1 MANGNTFNP
10 YRFLTDTST
19 STSSNI
25 LSDTIKYDFTNPINL
40 PTEINDPN
48 RFGTNPPVQ
57 DLSLDTNVKPTGS
70 ASSVQFGGGG
80 GGGNE
85 DKGLTSGQAGG
96 IGMIAEGLG
105 NVLTGV
111 IGGRKRRREQ
121 AAAREQLRERMRSF
135 ENMDYYGTVMANPY
149 EDMTVNQLQAQF
161 QARQS
166 QQSLANTLGTLQGA
180 AGGSG
185 VAGLAQAMAQQQAMS
200 MSQISAN
207 IGQQESRNQQ
217 LIGQGNY
224 MRSLAVER
232 AEKRVRDKNE
242 TLLAL
247 ATQRKAI
254 ADQARRDATQAL
266 AGGVGQIIAGGAQ
279 MAVGMG

>member
-1 MANGNTFNP
+1 MANGNLFNP

-19 STSSNI
+19 TASSGFN
-25 LSDTIKYDFTNPINL
+25 FTNPVNL
-40 PTEINDPN
+40 PVNINDPN
-48 RFGTNPPVQ
+48 RFGQ
-57 DLSLDTNVKPTGS
+57 MDAKLDLTKGGAKSGS
-70 ASSVQFGGGG
+70 ASSVTLGGDGG
-80 GGGNE
+80 DVE

-111 IGGRKRRREQ
+111 IGGRARRREQ
-121 AAAREQLRERMRSF
+121 RAAREQLRERMRSF

-166 QQSLANTLGTLQGA
+166 QQSLANTLGALQGA

-185 VAGLAQAMAQQQAMS
+185 VAGLAQAMAQQQAMN

-217 LIGQGNY
+217 LIGQGEY

-232 AEKRVRDKNE
+232 AEQRVRDKNE
-242 TLLAL
+242 TLLVL

-254 ADQARRDATQAL
+254 ADQARKDATTAL

-279 MAVGMG
+279 MAIGAG

>member
-1 MANGNTFNP
+1 MGNGNTVFND
-10 YRFLTDTST
+10 LTYKPMDYNFSFREDDPFRMVTGQRASDIAYTPPDT
-19 STSSNI
+19 
-25 LSDTIKYDFTNPINL
+25 
-40 PTEINDPN
+40 
-48 RFGTNPPVQ
+48 
-57 DLSLDTNVKPTGS
+57 
-70 ASSVQFGGGG
+70 A
-80 GGGNE
+80 GGNAIASLPALDKRAEIATTDSVE

-121 AAAREQLRERMRSF
+121 AAAREKLRERMRGF
-135 ENMDYYGTVMANPY
+135 ENMDYYGTVMANPF

-166 QQSLANTLGTLQGA
+166 QQGLANTLGALQGA

-185 VAGLAQAMAQQQAMS
+185 VAGLAQAMAQQQS
-200 MSQISAN
+200 MNMAQISAN
-207 IGQQESRNQQ
+207 IGQQEARNQQ

-232 AEKRVRDKNE
+232 AEQRVRDKNE

-247 ATQRKAI
+247 AVQRKAI
-254 ADQARRDATQAL
+254 ADQARKDATTAL
-266 AGGVGQIIAGGAQ
+266 AGGVGQIIGGGAQ
-279 MAVGMG
+279 LALGMS

>member
-1 MANGNTFNP
+1 MNGNTNYNYGPRQEF
-10 YRFLTDTST
+10 TDDIFRTTLFREDVGQYLNQSYT
-19 STSSNI
+19 
-25 LSDTIKYDFTNPINL
+25 PP
-40 PTEINDPN
+40 PT
-48 RFGTNPPVQ
+48 
-57 DLSLDTNVKPTGS
+57 
-70 ASSVQFGGGG
+70 A
-80 GGGNE
+80 GGNAIASLPALEKRAEIARTDGSNVE

-111 IGGRKRRREQ
+111 VGGRKRRREQ
-121 AAAREQLRERMRSF
+121 AAAREQLRERMRGF
-135 ENMDYYGTVMANPY
+135 ENMNYYGTVMANPY

-166 QQSLANTLGTLQGA
+166 QQGLANTLGALQGA

-185 VAGLAQAMAQQQAMS
+185 VAGLAQAMAQQQSMN

-232 AEKRVRDKNE
+232 AEQRVRDKNE

>member
-1 MANGNTFNP
+1 MGNGNTNYNYGPRQEF
-10 YRFLTDTST
+10 
-19 STSSNI
+19 
-25 LSDTIKYDFTNPINL
+25 DFTTLFREDVGQPL
-40 PTEINDPN
+40 YTPPPT
-48 RFGTNPPVQ
+48 
-57 DLSLDTNVKPTGS
+57 
-70 ASSVQFGGGG
+70 A
-80 GGGNE
+80 GGNAIASLPALEKRAEVARTDGANVE
-85 DKGLTSGQAGG
+85 DKGLTSGEAGG

-111 IGGRKRRREQ
+111 VGGRKRRREQ
-121 AAAREQLRERMRSF
+121 AAAREQLRERMRGF

-149 EDMTVNQLQAQF
+149 EDITVNQLQAQF

-166 QQSLANTLGTLQGA
+166 QQGLANTLGALQGA

-207 IGQQESRNQQ
+207 IGQQEARNQQ

-232 AEKRVRDKNE
+232 AEQRVRDKNE

-247 ATQRKAI
+247 AVQRKAI
-254 ADQARRDATQAL
+254 ADQARKDATTAL

>member
-1 MANGNTFNP
+1 MGNGNTVFND
-10 YRFLTDTST
+10 LTYKPMDL
-19 STSSNI
+19 NV
-25 LSDTIKYDFTNPINL
+25 PGM
-40 PTEINDPN
+40 EGINDPFAPFSVRN
-48 RFGTNPPVQ
+48 LTPGQAVYTPP
-57 DLSLDTNVKPTGS
+57 DT
-70 ASSVQFGGGG
+70 AGGGAISQLPALEKRAEVERTDQV
-80 GGGNE
+80 E

-121 AAAREQLRERMRSF
+121 AAAREQLRERMRGF
-135 ENMDYYGTVMANPY
+135 ENMNYYGTVMANPF

-166 QQSLANTLGTLQGA
+166 QQGLANTLGTLQGA

-185 VAGLAQAMAQQQAMS
+185 VAGLAQVMAQQQS
-200 MSQISAN
+200 MNMAQISAN

-224 MRSLAVER
+224 MRAMAVER
-232 AEKRVRDKNE
+232 AEQRVRDKNE

-266 AGGVGQIIAGGAQ
+266 AGGVGQLIAGGAQ
-279 MAVGMG
+279 LAVGMG